1 MKNIVGGK
9 ITMKRRLAGIG
20 LAAVML
26 LSAALVGCSSQ
37 STTTTGNT
45 QPQANAGTTGTPA
58 SSNGEK
64 VLTIASGSDV
74 VSFDIHDHN
83 NTSTEAV
90 HVNMFNYLV
99 KKDKNQ
105 KVQPDLAASWEI
117 VNDTT
122 WRFKLREGV
131 VFHNGDPFT
140 AEDVKFTLERVAKDN
155 KLLEYGNYKQI
166 KEVKIIDPQTVDIIT
181 NAPEPV
187 LLNRLSRLGSGMLP
201 SKYIKEKGWEEFLK
215 NPVGTGPYKFQE
227 WKRDDRLTLVK
238 NDQYF
243 GDKPK
248 WDKLV
253 FRSIPEDATRV
264 AELLTG
270 GVDLAVNIPPSDLER
285 IESNE
290 GTQTKTGPTQRVM
303 MLTVRTTPGT
313 VTENPKVR
321 EAIDLAIDEKAIVD
335 NILAGGGT
343 PTRTRVT
350 PGNFGANPDLYGKAL
365 YDPERA
371 KQLLAEAGY
380 PNGLELTMSA
390 PSGRY
395 LKDKESA
402 ELMQAMLAEV
412 GINVKLELLEWS
424 KFNERYKAKKFNELF
439 MIAYANS
446 MFDGSLAFDRL
457 TTERA
462 KGESDYSNPEV
473 DKLLADAGEN
483 MNTQEREKQYQKV
496 QQIVADER
504 PQIYLYQMNANY
516 GISDRINFEP
526 RLDEMLFVD
535 EITLK

>member
-1 MKNIVGGK
+1 MIKK
-9 ITMKRRLAGIG
+9 RLAGWG
-20 LAAVML
+20 LAVVMA
-26 LSAALVGCSSQ
+26 LSAGLAGCSSQ
-37 STTTTGNT
+37 PSSTAPN
-45 QPQANAGTTGTPA
+45 QNQSN
-58 SSNGEK
+58 SSAPSAANGEK

-99 KKDKNQ
+99 KKDQNQ
-105 KVQPDLAASWEI
+105 KIQPDLATSWEI
-117 VNDTT
+117 VNETT

-131 VFHNGDPFT
+131 KFHNGDPFT
-140 AEDVKFTLERVAKDN
+140 AEDVKFTLERVARDN

-166 KEVKIIDPQTVDIIT
+166 KEVKVIDPHTVEIIT
-181 NAPEPV
+181 HAPEPI

-215 NPVGTGPYKFQE
+215 HPVGTGPYKFQE
-227 WKRDDRLTLVK
+227 WKRDDRLILVK
-238 NDQYF
+238 NDDYF

-253 FRSIPEDATRV
+253 FRVIPEDATRV

-270 GVDLAVNIPPSDLER
+270 GVDIAVNIPPSDLER

-290 GTQTKTGPTQRVM
+290 GTHTKQGPTQRVM
-303 MLTVRTTPGT
+303 MLAVRMTPGT
-313 VTENPKVR
+313 VTANPKVR

-350 PGNFGANPDLYGKAL
+350 PGNFGAHPDLYGKSL

-380 PNGLELTMSA
+380 PNGLELTLSA

-395 LKDKESA
+395 LKDKETA
-402 ELMQAMLAEV
+402 ELIQAMLAEV
-412 GINVKLELLEWS
+412 GIKANLELLEWS
-424 KFNERYKAKKFNELF
+424 KFNERYKAKKFKELF

-446 MFDGSLAFDRL
+446 MFDASLVFDRL
-457 TTERA
+457 STERA
-462 KGESDYSNPEV
+462 KGETDYSNPEV
-473 DKLLADAGEN
+473 DKLLAEAEKN
-483 MNTQEREKQYQKV
+483 MNLQEREKQYQRV
-496 QQIVADER
+496 QEIIAEER
-504 PQIYLYQMNANY
+504 PNIYLYQMNANY

-526 RLDEMLFVD
+526 RLDEMLFAD

>member
-1 MKNIVGGK
+1 MKK
-9 ITMKRRLAGIG
+9 RLAGMG
-20 LAAVML
+20 LAAVL
-26 LSAALVGCSSQ
+26 ALSAALVGCSSQ
-37 STTTTGNT
+37 SSTTTPAPK
-45 QPQANAGTTGTPA
+45 QQEAASGTAPA
-58 SSNGEK
+58 SGGNSGEK
-64 VLTIASGSDV
+64 VLTIASGNDI

-99 KKDKNQ
+99 KKDRNQ
-105 KVQPDLAASWEI
+105 KVQPDLATSWEI
-117 VNDTT
+117 VNDKT

-131 VFHNGDPFT
+131 TFHNGDPFT
-140 AEDVKFTLERVAKDN
+140 ADDVKFTLERVAKDQ

-166 KEVKIIDPQTVDIIT
+166 QEVKVVDPHTIEIVT
-181 NAPEPV
+181 NESEPV

-201 SKYIKEKGWEEFLK
+201 SKYIKEKGWDEFLK
-215 NPVGTGPYKFQE
+215 NPVGTGPYKFE
-227 WKRDDRLTLVK
+227 KWERDDRLILVK

-253 FRSIPEDATRV
+253 FRAIPEDATRV

-270 GVDLAVNIPPSDLER
+270 GVDIAVNIPPSDLER
-285 IESNE
+285 IDSNE
-290 GTQTKTGPTQRVM
+290 GTHTATGPTQRVM
-303 MLTVRTTPGT
+303 QLTLRMTPGT

-335 NILAGGGT
+335 SILAGGGT

-350 PGNFGANPDLYGKAL
+350 PGNFGAEPSLYNTSL

-380 PNGLELTMSA
+380 PNGIDINFSA
-390 PSGRY
+390 TSGRY
-395 LKDKESA
+395 LKDKETA
-402 ELMQAMLAEV
+402 ELIQAMLAEV
-412 GINVKLELLEWS
+412 GIRAKLDLMEWS
-424 KFNERYKAKKFNELF
+424 KFNETYKAKKFGEMF
-439 MIAYANS
+439 MISYANS

-457 TTERA
+457 TTERS

-473 DKLLADAGEN
+473 DKLLKEAEKN
-483 MNTQEREKQYQKV
+483 MNLEERAKQYQQV
-496 QQIVADER
+496 QKIVAEER
-504 PQIYLYQMNANY
+504 PHIYMYQMNANY
-516 GISDRINFEP
+516 GVSDKINFEP
-526 RLDEMLFVD
+526 RLDEMLFAD